1 MRKKSLYENIKTLYK
16 DEKRLDVLELIS
28 IIGMLEK
35 RIEEVKNDYRE
46 RERLRSKI
54 LSRYEGI

>member
-1 MRKKSLYENIKTLYK
+1 MKKESLYENIKTLYK

-35 RIEEVKNDYRE
+35 RIEEVRNGYRE

>member
-1 MRKKSLYENIKTLYK
+1 MRKSSLYEDIKVLYK

-54 LSRYEGI
+54 SSRYEGI

>member
-1 MRKKSLYENIKTLYK
+1 MKKSSLYEYIKVLYK

>member
-1 MRKKSLYENIKTLYK
+1 MRKESLYENIKTLYK

-35 RIEEVKNDYRE
+35 RIEEVRNDYRE

>member
-1 MRKKSLYENIKTLYK
+1 MRKSSLYEDIKVLYK

-35 RIEEVKNDYRE
+35 RIEEVKNDCRE

-54 LSRYEGI
+54 LSRNEGI

>member
-1 MRKKSLYENIKTLYK
+1 MRKESLYENIKTLYK

-35 RIEEVKNDYRE
+35 RIEEVRNDYRE
-46 RERLRSKI
+46 RERLRSKVS
-54 LSRYEGI
+54 SRYEGI

>member
-1 MRKKSLYENIKTLYK
+1 MKKSSLYESIKVLYK
-16 DEKRLDVLELIS
+16 DEKRLDVLELIF

>member
-1 MRKKSLYENIKTLYK
+1 MKKESLYENIKILYK

-35 RIEEVKNDYRE
+35 RIEEVRNDYRE

>member
-1 MRKKSLYENIKTLYK
+1 MRKSSLYEDIKVLYK

-54 LSRYEGI
+54 PSRYEGI

>member
-1 MRKKSLYENIKTLYK
+1 MRKESLYENIKTLYK

-35 RIEEVKNDYRE
+35 RIEEVRNDYRE
-46 RERLRSKI
+46 RERLRSKVF
-54 LSRYEGI
+54 SRYEGI